1 MHLLITHIYSLEN
14 GSIKEKYPE
23 RKHIIEQVPM
33 PGSVYLGIS
42 EKYYFEKLTHQ
53 GRIISYKQIEQQNI
67 HQFTKHFLIN
77 YLLLSHTNI

>member
-1 MHLLITHIYSLEN
+1 
-14 GSIKEKYPE
+14 
-23 RKHIIEQVPM
+23 M

-53 GRIISYKQIEQQNI
+53 GRIISYKQIDQQNI